1 MIRKLTEKLVE
12 ALRPQEKKKLQN
24 TTTVKDFADQY
35 MRKRASHQRPSDQEM
50 DKYVWKYHILPAL
63 GDLKISSL
71 IPEDMA
77 KFYESFQGRPA
88 ACKRAFTLLSKALTF
103 AELWGYRS
111 KYSNPCLHMKK
122 DKMQTQRLLS
132 QEEMNRLRVGLC
144 HEEKEGDN
152 LWPAYA
158 VHLLLVTGCHFR
170 EVLDLLWR
178 DIDLENKCLRLQD
191 NKAGQKNIPLS
202 IAALEL
208 LMHIPQNPDNPFVIR
223 GEEGGMPLAS
233 LHKFWKEFREKIG
246 LEDVHFYDLRYNS
259 LLSLYNKSVE

>member
-1 MIRKLTEKLVE
+1 MIRKLTEKLMK
-12 ALRPQEKKKLQN
+12 AMRPQEKKELAH

-35 MRKRASHQRPSDQEM
+35 MKKRASYQSSSHQEI

-71 IPEDMA
+71 TPEDMA
-77 KFYESFQGRPA
+77 KLHDTFQGRPA
-88 ACKRAFTLLSKALTF
+88 ACKRAFALLSKALTF
-103 AELWGYRS
+103 AELWGYRP
-111 KYSNPCLHMKK
+111 KYSNPCLHIKK

-144 HEEKEGDN
+144 NEEKEGHN

-170 EVLDLLWR
+170 EVLNMRWT
-178 DIDLENKCLRLQD
+178 DIDFENKCLRSTD
-191 NKAGQKNIPLS
+191 DKADQKNIPLS

-208 LMHIPQNPDNPFVIR
+208 LRRIPQNPDNPLVIR
-223 GEEGGMPLAS
+223 GEEGGLPLAS
-233 LHKFWKEFREKIG
+233 LHKFWREFREKMG

-259 LLSLYNKSVE
+259 LLLLYNKSVE